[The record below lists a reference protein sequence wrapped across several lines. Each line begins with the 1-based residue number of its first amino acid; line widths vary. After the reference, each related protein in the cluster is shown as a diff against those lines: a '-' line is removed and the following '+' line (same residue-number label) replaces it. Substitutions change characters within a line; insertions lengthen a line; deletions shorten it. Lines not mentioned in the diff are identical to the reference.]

1 MESVFSIGP
10 EESMTDQML
19 EGIEIESHRE
29 RQREAQRSRSARQTS
44 TERASRRKTNAGAM
58 RAARNATLGPLH
70 NIENWWI
77 LKGEQCHDRCFVCG
91 PKGSHYLPPL
101 PPYPEEWDT
110 FIHDRKTATLS
121 RKFNQLFSLTALGVH
136 DGDFMHFS
144 PGVSAVT
151 LNGGRTYHRILP
163 AHEGQHAIRWFIHD
177 PHAMFARGDDLQI
190 PQAWINSALAG
201 LERVNPFILELE
213 NMNAYDGDE
222 DIALHLQYS
231 DANPSAEIAA
241 IISLAPAALP
251 TRRKLVIRKKG
262 ADTPV
267 FLDLFSPFVEPLH
280 YLLLLPHGTL
290 GWSPNC
296 LNAAGNKFSQARW
309 HRSRFFLNAEQM
321 SIFS

>member
-1 MESVFSIGP
+1 
-10 EESMTDQML
+10 
-19 EGIEIESHRE
+19 
-29 RQREAQRSRSARQTS
+29 
-44 TERASRRKTNAGAM
+44 
-58 RAARNATLGPLH
+58 
-70 NIENWWI
+70 
-77 LKGEQCHDRCFVCG
+77 
-91 PKGSHYLPPL
+91 
-101 PPYPEEWDT
+101 
-110 FIHDRKTATLS
+110 
-121 RKFNQLFSLTALGVH
+121 
-136 DGDFMHFS
+136 
-144 PGVSAVT
+144 
-151 LNGGRTYHRILP
+151 
-163 AHEGQHAIRWFIHD
+163 
-177 PHAMFARGDDLQI
+177 MFARGDDLQI

-262 ADTPV
+262 ADTPI

-290 GWSPNC
+290 GWSPNR

-321 SIFS
+321 SIFSRLTASTGSSSPLPMYSSSSVPLCWFRRIYVRRASSIALQASTKYSP